1 MLFVAS
7 NTSHSGMLILSINK
21 PITSL
26 KINGMDVK
34 NVDNLK
40 ILVNHGFCS
49 QLEMVKSVSTGLT
62 LVRGGGLRRPDQ
74 QV

>member
-7 NTSHSGMLILSINK
+7 NTSHSGMLILSTNK

-40 ILVNHGFCS
+40 VLENQAFCS
-49 QLEMVKSVSTGLT
+49 QLEMVKSVSADMRR
-62 LVRGGGLRRPDQ
+62 LV
-74 QV
+74 